1 MPQLPPDVPGLVYLL
16 IVAFIV
22 VVPVLL
28 PALMNRPVRRQQQAI
43 LEQVANSHETNLRDD
58 VDEVR
63 HLLTDVARS
72 QEAVLEQQ
80 RETRRDIGGLRDEL
94 RTERRERLQLA
105 DRVDAQGRQL
115 SQLDRRKD

>member
-63 HLLTDVARS
+63 HLLTDVARA